1 MAVGFDKQMKCKQC
15 GNHLPVGIVYC
26 EHCGKEVQI
35 VPDFNVLDDEIEA
48 AVSIDSVLS
57 SDTPKDDEMHTQPRD
72 QFQQFKL
79 YAMVGLCGAFLIAL
93 FVCGAIYAS
102 VTNSYS
108 HQKNKGNQYYQDGK
122 YEEALACYEKALE
135 IDDTKEASVYLAM
148 GNTYL
153 AMENYDLAIDYLTKS
168 INKDPNNVPAYRA
181 LIGYYVERNDYD
193 SIDALRS
200 NVTSEEV
207 LSAFDEM
214 IVPAPLFSLDGGS
227 YNGIRSLEI
236 KVEGNLPIYY
246 TLDGASPTVTA
257 GIRYNGAIELPLGET
272 KVTAV
277 AYDEEK
283 NEYSR
288 QVFSTYHIEIAPPDG
303 PVASPEPGI
312 YGEETYVTLT
322 AADEDLLIYYTMDG
336 TDPTDESTLYTEP
349 ILLPPGECTISAV
362 VYNSYDIPSEICR
375 FNYAYGVY

>member
-1 MAVGFDKQMKCKQC
+1 MKCKQC

-48 AVSIDSVLS
+48 AVSIDSVLTL
-57 SDTPKDDEMHTQPRD
+57 DTPKTDDIYTVPRD
-72 QFQQFKL
+72 TNQQFKL
-79 YAMVGLCGAFLIAL
+79 FVMVGICATFLIAL

-102 VTNSYS
+102 VNNSYS
-108 HQKNKGNQYYQDGK
+108 HQKNRGNQYYADGR
-122 YEEALACYEKALE
+122 YEDALLCYEKALL
-135 IDDTKEASVYLAM
+135 IDETKEASVYLAM
-148 GNTYL
+148 GDTYM
-153 AMENYDLAIDYLTKS
+153 AMEDYDKAIECYNKS
-168 INKDPNNVPAYRA
+168 INAAPDNVPAYRA

-200 NVTSEEV
+200 NVTSDQV
-207 LSAFDEM
+207 LSVFDEM

-236 KVEGNLPIYY
+236 NVAGNLPVYY

-257 GIRYNGAIELPLGET
+257 GIRYNGAIELPIGET

-277 AYDEEK
+277 TYDESK

-288 QVFSTYHIEIAPPDG
+288 QVFSTYHIEIAPPEG
-303 PVASPEPGI
+303 VEASPDPGV
-312 YGEETYVTLT
+312 YGEEISVTLT
-322 AADEDLLIYYTMDG
+322 AADEDLKIYYTLDG
-336 TDPTDESTLYTEP
+336 SDPTEESMLYTQP
-349 ILLPPGECTISAV
+349 IIIPPGECTLSSV
-362 VYNSYDIPSEICR
+362 VYNSYDIPSEVRR
-375 FNYAYGVY
+375 FTYYYGVY